1 MKLSASLLALYIFQY
16 HVGVTTGFNQISV
29 SPHGKAELVSTTSLK
44 SSTDYL
50 GKLSNDRLSNDMQP
64 VALKSVQTEGQRLG
78 VGREG
83 PRVSTVESCDYCEL
97 SMIMKTFSYPTRF

>member
-1 MKLSASLLALYIFQY
+1 MKLSASILALYIFQY

-29 SPHGKAELVSTTSLK
+29 SPLGKTASVSTTSLK

-50 GKLSNDRLSNDMQP
+50 GKLSTDRLSNDMQP
-64 VALKSVQTEGQRLG
+64 VALKSVQTESQRVG

-83 PRVSTVESCDYCEL
+83 PRVSTVKSCDNCEL
-97 SMIMKTFSYPTRF
+97 SM

>member
-16 HVGVTTGFNQISV
+16 HVGVTAGFNQFSAP
-29 SPHGKAELVSTTSLK
+29 SHGKAEVVSTSLK

-64 VALKSVQTEGQRLG
+64 VAMKSVQTDGQRLG

-83 PRVSTVESCDYCEL
+83 PRVSKVEGHTCCERAL
-97 SMIMKTFSYPTRF
+97 F